1 MTEIVKYFRSE
12 ACRFTRDQPHGKSAD
27 RKLHTMTH
35 TTSPPSFNLRSR
47 FASLGMAARQRVAVV
62 LLSAGVVVAGLLSG
76 VAQAQS
82 AAASPVG
89 MVKVSTGQAFIESNG
104 HRSLA
109 ALGMPVYMGS
119 RLTTTGNGTL
129 GVTFRDETVMS
140 LGPDTQLVIDQY
152 VFSPRQAQVGLIAS
166 LARGTL
172 NYVSGQI
179 AKIRPESVN
188 VNTPTG
194 MIGVRGTQFVVRV
207 DPQ

>member
-1 MTEIVKYFRSE
+1 MTPPTFN
-12 ACRFTRDQPHGKSAD
+12 TR
-27 RKLHTMTH
+27 LH
-35 TTSPPSFNLRSR
+35 LQSR
-47 FASLGMAARQRVAVV
+47 FAAQGSTLGAAFGVTARRRVAVTLV
-62 LLSAGVVVAGLLSG
+62 ACSLFGAGLFTG
-76 VAQAQS
+76 VAQAQG
-82 AAASPVG
+82 AAPAPVG
-89 MVKVSTGQAFIESNG
+89 MVKVTTGQAFIESNG
-104 HRSLA
+104 QRSLA
-109 ALGMPVYMGS
+109 VLGSPVFLGS

-140 LGPDTQLVIDQY
+140 IGPDTQLVIDQY
-152 VFSPRQAQVGLIAS
+152 VFSPRQAQVGLVAS
-166 LARGTL
+166 LVRGTL

>member
-1 MTEIVKYFRSE
+1 
-12 ACRFTRDQPHGKSAD
+12 
-27 RKLHTMTH
+27 MTH
-35 TTSPPSFNLRSR
+35 TALPPRFSPQFRIARIAR
-47 FASLGMAARQRVAVV
+47 FGAVARHRAAVA
-62 LLSAGVVVAGLLSG
+62 LLSASVVGAGLLAG
-76 VAQAQS
+76 TAQAQS
-82 AAASPVG
+82 AALAPVG
-89 MVKVSTGQAFIESNG
+89 MVKVTTGQAFIESNG
-104 HRSLA
+104 QRSLA
-109 ALGMPVYMGS
+109 ALGSPVYMGS
-119 RLTTTGNGTL
+119 RLTTAGNGTL

-152 VFSPRQAQVGLIAS
+152 VFAPRQAQVGLIAS